1 MSLPLVAQLDKQS
14 IEKRRS
20 ARRKPGRPYSAYI
33 LCRMG
38 KAISCQFTCPNPL
51 PPGVKAYTSYFPI
64 EELNRNE
71 QRKTEND
78 TIPEPGCPCFSEPVT
93 ECSSG

>member
-33 LCRMG
+33 YVG
-38 KAISCQFTCPNPL
+38 WEKQFPVSSP
-51 PPGVKAYTSYFPI
+51 V
-64 EELNRNE
+64 
-71 QRKTEND
+71 Q
-78 TIPEPGCPCFSEPVT
+78 IPCHRE
-93 ECSSG
+93 